1 MDGEHVDGHPP
12 VEQEGQQMRHV
23 EQAWAEID
31 AGKGHHHVVVLD
43 RDGTRLLSRRVVNTE
58 PELIALIDSVI
69 TAVDELT
76 WAIDLADGPAALLIA
91 LLMHREQHLSTCPG
105 SRSTGPPPVIGAR
118 ARPTPATRRSSP
130 TRPACAAT
138 CVHCA

>member
-1 MDGEHVDGHPP
+1 M
-12 VEQEGQQMRHV
+12 QRV
-23 EQAWAEID
+23 EQAWAGID

-76 WAIDLADGPAALLIA
+76 WAIDLA
-91 LLMHREQHLSTCPG
+91 E
-105 SRSTGPPPVIGAR
+105 AR
-118 ARPTPATRRSSP
+118 RR
-130 TRPACAAT
+130 
-138 CVHCA
+138 